1 MIRASR
7 ALYME
12 QTVEPGKLF
21 RFGLFEA
28 EAACSTLTRNGVRV
42 KIQEQPFRVLVLLL
56 ERRGEIVPR
65 EELRQKLWPEGTYVD
80 FDGSLNV
87 ILKKLRAAIDD
98 DSDNPRFIET
108 VPRRGYRFIAPV
120 ETVDPQ
126 SSAQTALPEP
136 AKFDEQRHSATLQ
149 PGSNAIAVQ
158 EQKTASRKWYIIGAS
173 VLALALAAIAVIR
186 SATKRTPVAVPEYTP
201 KTSLAVIPF
210 SNGGAGPSFDYL
222 RFALPSD
229 VVTDLS
235 YARSISVRPF
245 ASTTKYAEGSP
256 DPQAVGRV
264 MNVSYVISGDFVNE
278 NGTLKVTAE
287 LTRVSDDSVLW
298 RDSVSAP
305 IGELVRLHEDL
316 AQRLQDGVIARVG
329 GPPITNEIPVP
340 HHPRAYD
347 MYLRAIAM
355 PRDPTPNRTAIAL
368 LKEAIS
374 EDPDYAPAW
383 SELSWRYYLD
393 AEYSNGGEA
402 SYRLSDEA
410 TARATALD
418 PNGTTN
424 GIAQK
429 AEHGELEAAYDEARA
444 LLSRRPDSSD
454 AHFEMSYVY
463 RYAGVFDK
471 AAQECDAALTIDP
484 SNFVFRSCSK
494 VFMYKGNKARAQTF
508 FDLDGNS
515 GWSVRQEMQ
524 LALRQKDNAFAL
536 ALAIIALESGYKD
549 VEIVVADLE
558 HKPSSDVAKIASRE
572 ESDVMAQSD
581 PEEKYETAAML
592 SFSGQEQAAMNVLK
606 SAIQTGYCAAPL
618 LQDDPLLN
626 NLRVRT
632 EFQKLKLQADQ
643 CQQKFLA
650 HMTSQDFGSKTP
662 LN

>member
-7 ALYME
+7 AFDME

-28 EAACSTLTRNGVRV
+28 EPACSTLTRNGVRV

-56 ERRGEIVPR
+56 ERPGEIVTR

-120 ETVDPQ
+120 ETIEPQ
-126 SSAQTALPEP
+126 IVARSVSSASAENHERPRL
-136 AKFDEQRHSATLQ
+136 ATLQ
-149 PGSNAIAVQ
+149 RGNTVPVQ
-158 EQKTASRKWYIIGAS
+158 ERRNTDRRKWFI
-173 VLALALAAIAVIR
+173 LAACVLILAVTGIAVIR
-186 SATKRTPVAVPEYTP
+186 LATKTIPAASPEYTP

-210 SNGGAGPSFDYL
+210 SNGDAGPSFDYL

-256 DPQAVGRV
+256 DPQAVGRA

-278 NGTLKVTAE
+278 NGNLKVTAE
-287 LTRVSDDSVLW
+287 LTRVSDDRVLW
-298 RDSVSAP
+298 RDNVSAP
-305 IGELVRLHEDL
+305 ISEMVRLHEDL
-316 AQRLQDGVIARVG
+316 AQRLQDGVVARVG

-347 MYLRAIAM
+347 MYLRAVAM
-355 PRDPTPNRTAIAL
+355 PRDPTPNHTAIAL

-424 GIAQK
+424 AIAQK
-429 AEHGELEAAYDEARA
+429 ADHGELEAAYDEARA

-463 RYAGVFDK
+463 RYAGLLDK

-484 SNFVFRSCSK
+484 GNFLFRSCSK
-494 VFMYKGNKARAQTF
+494 VFLYKGNKARAQTF

-549 VEIVVADLE
+549 VEIVVAQLE
-558 HKPSSDVAKIASRE
+558 HKSSSEITKIGARE
-572 ESDVMAQSD
+572 ESDVMGQTD

-592 SFSGQEQAAMNVLK
+592 SFSGQDDAAMKVLK
-606 SAIQTGYCAAPL
+606 SAIDTGYCATPL
-618 LQDDPLLN
+618 LESDPLLS
-626 NLRVRT
+626 NLRSRT
-632 EFQKLKLQADQ
+632 EFQKMKLQAEQ

-650 HMTSQDFGSKTP
+650 HTTTQDFGGQVP
-662 LN
+662 AN

>member
-1 MIRASR
+1 MQASR
-7 ALYME
+7 ARYME
-12 QTVEPGKLF
+12 QMVEPGKLF

-28 EAACSTLTRNGVRV
+28 EPSCANLTRNGVRV
-42 KIQEQPFRVLVLLL
+42 KIQEQPFRVLVFLL
-56 ERRGEIVPR
+56 ERSGEIVTR

-87 ILKKLRAAIDD
+87 ILKKLRTAIDD
-98 DSDNPRFIET
+98 NPDNPRFIET
-108 VPRRGYRFIAPV
+108 IPRRGYRFIAPV
-120 ETVDPQ
+120 ETIEPQ
-126 SSAQTALPEP
+126 SFTQPLTSGSTQSDEWRRLAL
-136 AKFDEQRHSATLQ
+136 LQ
-149 PGSNAIAVQ
+149 LRDDGVAVQ
-158 EQKTASRKWYIIGAS
+158 LPKAYTRKWLII
-173 VLALALAAIAVIR
+173 AACFLILGFAAVAVIR
-186 SATKRTPVAVPEYTP
+186 SVTKRTTTESAEYTP

-210 SNGGAGPSFDYL
+210 SNGDAGPSFDYL

-229 VVTDLS
+229 IVTDLS

-245 ASTTKYAEGSP
+245 ASTTKYAEGTE
-256 DPQAVGRV
+256 DPQTIGRE
-264 MNVSYVISGDFVNE
+264 MKVSYVISGDFVNE
-278 NGTLKVTAE
+278 NGNLKVTTE

-298 RDSVSAP
+298 RDSVVAP
-305 IGELVRLHEDL
+305 ISELVRLHEDL

-347 MYLRAIAM
+347 MYLRAVAM

-393 AEYSNGGEA
+393 AEYSSGGET

-424 GIAQK
+424 AVAQK
-429 AEHGELEAAYDEARA
+429 ADHGELEGAYDEART

-463 RYAGVFDK
+463 RYAGLLDK
-471 AAQECDAALTIDP
+471 AAKECDAALMIDP
-484 SNFVFRSCSK
+484 GNFLFRSCSK
-494 VFMYKGNKARAQTF
+494 VFLYKGDKARAQTF

-524 LALRQKDNAFAL
+524 LALRQKDDAFAL

-549 VEIVVADLE
+549 VGIVVAQLE
-558 HKPSSDVAKIASRE
+558 HKPLGEVAQIAARE
-572 ESDVMAQSD
+572 ESDVMEQTD

-592 SFSGQEQAAMNVLK
+592 SFAGQNDAAMKVLK
-606 SAIQTGYCAAPL
+606 SAIDTGYCATPL
-618 LQDDPLLN
+618 LESDPLLS
-626 NLRVRT
+626 NLRVRM
-632 EFQKLKLQADQ
+632 EFQKVKLQAEQ
-643 CQQKFLA
+643 CQQQFLA
-650 HMTSQDFGSKTP
+650 HMAAQDFGGPSP